1 VSISDGFRDYL
12 QDLLEPL
19 GPVTFGRLFG
29 GATIFYGEA
38 VFALVFQ
45 DVLYLRVDDT
55 NRAAFEA
62 AGSIPF
68 SYVKKTGPV
77 TVGTYWLCPDEVMD
91 DPDDMLA
98 WARSAV
104 DAGLAAQREKHKKA
118 AHRAKLAKKS
128 KKKK

>member
-1 VSISDGFRDYL
+1 MSISDGFRDYL

-55 NRAAFEA
+55 NRADFEA
-62 AGSIPF
+62 AGSSPF
-68 SYVKKTGPV
+68 TYDKKTGPV

-91 DPDDMLA
+91 DPDDMLT

-104 DAGLAAQREKHKKA
+104 DAGIT
-118 AHRAKLAKKS
+118 AHRAKLARKS

>member
-1 VSISDGFRDYL
+1 MSISAEYRDYL
-12 QDLLEPL
+12 RDLLEPL
-19 GPVTFGRLFG
+19 GPVSFGRLFG

-45 DVLYLRVDDT
+45 DVLYLRVDDS

-62 AGSIPF
+62 AGSAPF
-68 SYVKKTGPV
+68 TYDKKTGPV
-77 TVGTYWLCPDEVMD
+77 TVGSYWRCPDEVLD
-91 DPDDMLA
+91 DADDMLV

-104 DAGLAAQREKHKKA
+104 DAGLT